1 MATNTVKVLLICEN
15 PPSYNV
21 AEFGLQDK
29 NVNLSAGE
37 RLSEGRLRFVCDL
50 QVKQANNGQPNFT
63 GPFAHGTAQ
72 ERFLYL
78 THKALQ
84 NGEWKIVKRIK
95 VHLKSITAE
104 QVAAAQ
110 ATPGAVLVAGVDGRG
125 AASVPLLGAGWTVQN
140 G

>member
-1 MATNTVKVLLICEN
+1 
-15 PPSYNV
+15 
-21 AEFGLQDK
+21 LQDK
-29 NVNLSAGE
+29 DVNLVAGE
-37 RLSEGRLRFVCDL
+37 RLADGRLRFVCEL
-50 QVKQANNGQPNFT
+50 QVKQAENGQPNFT

-78 THKALQ
+78 TLKRLQ

-95 VHLKSITAE
+95 VHLKSITAD
-104 QVAAAQ
+104 QVASAQ
-110 ATPGAVLVAGVDGRG
+110 AAPGAALVAVVDGRG